1 MKFVYAHKEPDFFD
15 KTKEQVVIVLSDQ
28 ALSPDDLEDEFGII
42 NLAKAGKVHAIELT
56 INAEKQVT
64 SGTLVHELF
73 GKFGSN
79 ASVSGMHEF
88 DAVTF
93 TADSIEGKVDVKKS
107 YETFEH
113 HWQYEASFKVSLIKP
128 APTGTSLPSGGGD
141 PGKTYM
147 AYYKGI
153 MTGDLE
159 ALKKLVSP
167 EDAKQL
173 NEPDAKK
180 MMEMVKTMTPANV
193 KVLGGVVDGK
203 SATLDVEG
211 VLEGTKT
218 KGTIKMRLEGTQ
230 WRLVKEKWNL

>member
-1 MKFVYAHKEPDFFD
+1 MTRWTVFLLFLLVLLFSMPSPNLAAEGDRATGTLTVDNKTTPLKFVYARKEPDFFD

-42 NLAKAGKVHAIELT
+42 NLAKTGKVHAIELT

-73 GKFGSN
+73 DKFGSN

-93 TADSIEGKVDVKKS
+93 TADSIEGKVYVKKS

-128 APTGTSLPSGGGD
+128 APTGTPLPSGGGD

-159 ALKKLVSP
+159 ALK
-167 EDAKQL
+167 
-173 NEPDAKK
+173 
-180 MMEMVKTMTPANV
+180 
-193 KVLGGVVDGK
+193 
-203 SATLDVEG
+203 
-211 VLEGTKT
+211 
-218 KGTIKMRLEGTQ
+218 
-230 WRLVKEKWNL
+230 